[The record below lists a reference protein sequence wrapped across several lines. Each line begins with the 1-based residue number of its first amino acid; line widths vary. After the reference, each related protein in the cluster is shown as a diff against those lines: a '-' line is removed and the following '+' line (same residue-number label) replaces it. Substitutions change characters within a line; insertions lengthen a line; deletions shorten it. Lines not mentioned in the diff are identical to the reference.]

1 MDIVALIEAVLKE
14 SATAALA
21 LFAIWSVKQ
30 LYEQRIRER
39 EDYATR
45 LESINAVLIQKLEE
59 GNRALA
65 TNAEVVRANT
75 EALNQLRRLIEREG

>member
-65 TNAEVVRANT
+65 VNAEVVRANT
-75 EALNQLRRLIEREG
+75 EALNELRRLIGSR